1 MGKVRPSLSSPPQT
15 EQSEGMAKR
24 PRPENDHH
32 DEHEVASSSEPQQ
45 KQHASIDGSATQ
57 FSDIECL
64 KTYSS
69 MTSWQDFN
77 NALPGVLQERLVRG
91 AMGANGGSLPCFKCH
106 KSLTSSLGL
115 IMHLK
120 RCRKSAKDP
129 TNASESTKI
138 PHPPAKRVRDR
149 TKKNVNPIISVSS
162 LQELKEEPS
171 IWLRLDQNEKLD
183 VLKTF
188 FPSRVVECFAIQTTS
203 RKCPT
208 FNDYKK
214 AVAHL
219 DSCIQPMYLTYV
231 GERASEFRLLDKKTR
246 ARYVREGMAMCM
258 QLPCIEC
265 GRLFTHHYGL
275 LYHVE
280 RCNVSEDEMPWKCY
294 RCSMHTTR
302 AKSHEHL
309 KECWGVDRE
318 EEAKELSSCLVMG
331 ALGDVNLRSGKSIL
345 KDSDE
350 TIEIDGVPKLVS
362 ELSAEEALKSIL
374 GPKQSVLTPKK
385 RRPLTGAR
393 ASVSEG
399 VIPEHSTR
407 ITISGDGK
415 MRFKFR
421 KADIKGGVAGMAGYP
436 RYLDYVRKSNEK
448 WNEEVSALPYCAH
461 LSDIK
466 PSVWKTLSNSTSLPY
481 SNKESVGIR
490 LFEQRHVDQQEI
502 PDSCRRLRAFN
513 TTELTNERDE
523 SVTVAY
529 CGGPINAIRIAPN
542 TMPSG
547 EEVVAVVTYPCETTL
562 VGKNMRNAD
571 GLVQFW
577 LHSSNEKGSSAIVP
591 WFVLKSDY
599 GLVFDVCWLD
609 RPRLSPDD
617 TLIGYFAVSTAQG
630 VVLFYRLDTN
640 TISSSQGVP
649 VVNPEPGLILRQPK
663 NVFLDKPEDENSEQP
678 FSPPIYALTW
688 SAKSSAQYIVGVNAA
703 GGAVIWDLQ
712 RSIDTP
718 QVLLDSTWSS
728 PVTAASFIGTY
739 EVALAFRERL
749 VRVYDV
755 RSYECSLEENAVRTA
770 GSRVTAQPRLFSG
783 FFAFQSEYFATG
795 DIPTNGVSFICTET
809 KSGGYFVVPLGNR
822 HGLMTWDVAASCVNA
837 TVASCGVDGRLL
849 LSSNG
854 RLVTFASPCDY
865 GFSLM
870 KSSLTLTRRR
880 VSEPEAVNIETLFSK
895 VEPHDDY
902 NDHTNE
908 KEAPVRRAC
917 LCYTTHDETLEHLWL
932 DISLNSDVQTYRNRL
947 EYSALDLRIES
958 LNCVATNQAAR
969 PFVFT
974 GGQAGLMFIRPCV
987 IETELSVL
995 SDLFH
1000 NASGEASSKRQ
1011 KLAAKA
1017 SAE

>member
-1 MGKVRPSLSSPPQT
+1 
-15 EQSEGMAKR
+15 MAKR
-24 PRPENDHH
+24 PRSENDHH
-32 DEHEVASSSEPQQ
+32 DEREVASSSEPQQ
-45 KQHASIDGSATQ
+45 KQHSSIDDSATQ

-138 PHPPAKRVRDR
+138 PHPPPKRVRDR

-162 LQELKEEPS
+162 LQELKDEPS

-231 GERASEFRLLDKKTR
+231 
-246 ARYVREGMAMCM
+246 
-258 QLPCIEC
+258 
-265 GRLFTHHYGL
+265 
-275 LYHVE
+275 
-280 RCNVSEDEMPWKCY
+280 EMPWKCY
-294 RCSMHTTR
+294 RCSMQTTR

-466 PSVWKTLSNSTSLPY
+466 PSIWKPISNSTSLPY
-481 SNKESVGIR
+481 SSKESVGIR
-490 LFEQRHVDQQEI
+490 LFEQRHVDQQEV

-513 TTELTNERDE
+513 TAELTNERDE
-523 SVTVAY
+523 SVTIAY

-562 VGKNMRNAD
+562 VGKNMRKAD
-571 GLVQFW
+571 GFVQFW

-617 TLIGYFAVSTAQG
+617 TLIGI
-630 VVLFYRLDTN
+630 DTN

-649 VVNPEPGLILRQPK
+649 VVNPDPGLILRQPK

-770 GSRVTAQPRLFSG
+770 GSRVTSQPRLFSG

-870 KSSLTLTRRR
+870 KSSLTLTRRVLRR

-895 VEPHDDY
+895 VEPPDDY

-958 LNCVATNQAAR
+958 LNCVATNHAAR

>member
-32 DEHEVASSSEPQQ
+32 DEHEVASSSQPQQ
-45 KQHASIDGSATQ
+45 KQHASIEDSATQ

-69 MTSWQDFN
+69 MTGMAKRPRSESDHHEEHEVASSSEPQQKQHASIDDSATQFSDIECLKTYSSMTKIPHPPPKRVRDRTKKN
-77 NALPGVLQERLVRG
+77 VNPIISVSSLQE
-91 AMGANGGSLPCFKCH
+91 
-106 KSLTSSLGL
+106 
-115 IMHLK
+115 LK
-120 RCRKSAKDP
+120 
-129 TNASESTKI
+129 KI

-162 LQELKEEPS
+162 LQELK
-171 IWLRLDQNEKLD
+171 
-183 VLKTF
+183 
-188 FPSRVVECFAIQTTS
+188 
-203 RKCPT
+203 KCPT

-231 GERASEFRLLDKKTR
+231 KCPTFNDYKKAVAHLDSCIQPMYLTYVKCPTFSDYKKAVAHLDSCIQPMYLT
-246 ARYVREGMAMCM
+246 YVVFM
-258 QLPCIEC
+258 PCN
-265 GRLFTHHYGL
+265 GRPG
-275 LYHVE
+275 
-280 RCNVSEDEMPWKCY
+280 
-294 RCSMHTTR
+294 HTTR

-421 KADIKGGVAGMAGYP
+421 KADIKAFSDFHVNFENMQTPKKRRPLTGARASVSEGVIPEHSTRITISGDGKMRFKFRKADIKGGVAGMAGYP

-466 PSVWKTLSNSTSLPY
+466 PSVWKTLSNS
-481 SNKESVGIR
+481 
-490 LFEQRHVDQQEI
+490 
-502 PDSCRRLRAFN
+502 
-513 TTELTNERDE
+513 
-523 SVTVAY
+523 
-529 CGGPINAIRIAPN
+529 
-542 TMPSG
+542 
-547 EEVVAVVTYPCETTL
+547 
-562 VGKNMRNAD
+562 
-571 GLVQFW
+571 
-577 LHSSNEKGSSAIVP
+577 SSAIVP

-599 GLVFDVCWLD
+599 GLVFDLCWLD

-617 TLIGYFAVSTAQG
+617 TLIGYFAVSGGALLQ
-630 VVLFYRLDTN
+630 
-640 TISSSQGVP
+640 
-649 VVNPEPGLILRQPK
+649 
-663 NVFLDKPEDENSEQP
+663 NSEQP

-755 RSYECSLEENAVRTA
+755 RSYECSLEENA
-770 GSRVTAQPRLFSG
+770 
-783 FFAFQSEYFATG
+783 
-795 DIPTNGVSFICTET
+795 
-809 KSGGYFVVPLGNR
+809 
-822 HGLMTWDVAASCVNA
+822 
-837 TVASCGVDGRLL
+837 
-849 LSSNG
+849 
-854 RLVTFASPCDY
+854 
-865 GFSLM
+865 
-870 KSSLTLTRRR
+870 
-880 VSEPEAVNIETLFSK
+880 
-895 VEPHDDY
+895 
-902 NDHTNE
+902 
-908 KEAPVRRAC
+908 
-917 LCYTTHDETLEHLWL
+917 
-932 DISLNSDVQTYRNRL
+932 QTYRNRL

-987 IETELSVL
+987 IETELSQTYRNRLEYSALDLRIESLNCVATNHAARPFVFTGGQAGLMFIRPCVIETELSVL

-1000 NASGEASSKRQ
+1000 SASGEVSSKRQ